1 MSSLPQE
8 HWDYELGR
16 VYSATEFERLVEF
29 RLNHRRRLR
38 RARRRLW
45 RRVGIMLVVVAVLFA
60 LLVGLRLNNFL
71 KERELSR
78 LTSSTERLRGDLAEQ
93 AFLALDLERK
103 LLFAPQSAK
112 RLGLRQG
119 GARRL
124 SLSTPPV
131 ELASLDL
138 VELVYPGRGH
148 RTRP

>member
-29 RLNHRRRLR
+29 RLSHRRRLR
-38 RARRRLW
+38 QAKRRLW
-45 RRVGIMLVVVAVLFA
+45 RRVGLMLVLVGVLFA
-60 LLVGLRLNNFL
+60 LLVGLKLSNFL

-78 LTSSTERLRGDLAEQ
+78 LTSSTEKLRSDLAEQ
-93 AFLALDLERK
+93 AFIALDMERK
-103 LLFAPQSAK
+103 LLFAPQSAS

-119 GARRL
+119 EGQRL
-124 SLSTPPV
+124 TLAEEPG

-138 VELVYPGRGH
+138 VELVYPGMGR
-148 RTRP
+148 RARP